1 MLMKLTFQIFQREIR
16 EDSGTMEPE
25 ERMHSAVGV
34 LTSDDREV
42 CVCVCVCVCVFV
54 WVCVRE
60 YVCSYIYIYMELGEG
75 MNFAVGLLTSDDA
88 P

>member
-1 MLMKLTFQIFQREIR
+1 MKLTFENIQREIR

-42 CVCVCVCVCVFV
+42 CACACVCLCGCVCVSVCVF
-54 WVCVRE
+54 
-60 YVCSYIYIYMELGEG
+60 IYTY
-75 MNFAVGLLTSDDA
+75 TWS
-88 P
+88 